1 MKVIIFLWLFSVVVV
16 VVVFLLFEDGKYW
29 SAFVRDWVTLL
40 KFKNLFI
47 KGKVKNHIFGSKDL
61 SFSVVALDQTF
72 KQPQRQLF
80 GSFSTTEGGRFSQ
93 CNNC

>member
-16 VVVFLLFEDGKYW
+16 VVLLFEDGKHW
-29 SAFVRDWVTLL
+29 STFVRDWVTLL

-47 KGKVKNHIFGSKDL
+47 KGKAKNHIFGSSDL
-61 SFSVVALDQTF
+61 SFSVVALHQTF

-93 CNNC
+93 YNNC